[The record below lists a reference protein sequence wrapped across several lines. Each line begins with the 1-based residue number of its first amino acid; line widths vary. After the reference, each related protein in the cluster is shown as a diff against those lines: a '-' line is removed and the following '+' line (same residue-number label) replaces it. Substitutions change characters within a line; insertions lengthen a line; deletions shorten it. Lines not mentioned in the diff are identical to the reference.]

1 VFQGVSQRGPG
12 SDSQFRENSV
22 QLRASSARARWK
34 SILTKLQLP
43 ATDDNHRRVLAVL
56 MFLDS
61 R

>member
-1 VFQGVSQRGPG
+1 VVTRV
-12 SDSQFRENSV
+12 R
-22 QLRASSARARWK
+22 